1 VREARKLTE
10 FIFSK
15 GNTMSNQQQGGSNET
30 PKTPTPNETK
40 SAPQQNQGDSKPD
53 AQKPQ
58 QK

>member
-1 VREARKLTE
+1 
-10 FIFSK
+10 
-15 GNTMSNQQQGGSNET
+15 MSNQQQGGSNET